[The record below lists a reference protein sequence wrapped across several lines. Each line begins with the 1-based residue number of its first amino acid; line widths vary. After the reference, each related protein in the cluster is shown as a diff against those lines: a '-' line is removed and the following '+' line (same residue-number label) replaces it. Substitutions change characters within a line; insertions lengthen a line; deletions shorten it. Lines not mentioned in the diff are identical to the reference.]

1 MGEVTRSSDH
11 VWAAMVHL
19 SNLLS
24 VTVLFYAAVTRGAQ
38 TVAWALGRITRR
50 A

>member
-1 MGEVTRSSDH
+1 MAEAPRSTDDQG
-11 VWAAMVHL
+11 AAMVHL

-24 VTVLFYAAVTRGAQ
+24 VTVFFYAAVTRGAV
-38 TVAWALGRITRR
+38 TVAWALGRLTRR